1 MKKLATLLTSA
12 NMSVDFICS
21 SEQLLLA
28 SLKLANLFCVQLL
41 AIFISDLAAQVKS

>member
-1 MKKLATLLTSA
+1 
-12 NMSVDFICS
+12 MSVDFICS